1 MILKQRRD
9 RTGEMAS
16 RRTCGFAAVLMA
28 LFTAGHAAAQTASP
42 SLDDLRRLI
51 DEQRVLLDRQ
61 AERLDEQGRELTDL
75 RKRLDEVS
83 PPPPAIAAAAGQQP
97 ATEQTATADRTSEQR
112 AAELSTRRNPELP
125 AVSVSAG
132 DFPGSIRVPGTN
144 TAIKVGGQARM
155 TLVHTLAPLGVDDR
169 FITSSIPVEGSEVAG
184 EAARAVYTP
193 IASRINLDVRT
204 PTDVGEIRAFIEWD
218 FANTNDAA
226 RLRHAFIQAKR
237 WLIGQTWST
246 FSDPEADPIGIDF
259 EGLNAIS
266 RLRQTQIR
274 FTQPLGTNVNVSVA
288 IENPAPALTGATGV
302 TLVPDFVTRLRW
314 ERPEDAPG
322 PHLLGH
328 SAHVQAAVIV
338 RSLRGELTNDPTQTL
353 STGGFG
359 GNVSGV
365 LVPNW
370 AAGDRV
376 KFAANAGKGIGR
388 YITDLGALGGQDAFY
403 DPATATL
410 TALPVFSSYI
420 GYEHLWNPKI
430 TSTFT
435 YGLVTVDNLD
445 AQPGDSLRRT
455 DRASVNVMWVPI
467 SQLELVLEFLAGRRE
482 NKDGS
487 SANSSQIQAGWT
499 YRF

>member
-1 MILKQRRD
+1 MML
-9 RTGEMAS
+9 RTRGL
-16 RRTCGFAAVLMA
+16 TA
-28 LFTAGHAAAQTASP
+28 LSITLCLAGHATAQTASP

-51 DEQRVLLDRQ
+51 DEQRVRPERQ
-61 AERLDEQGRELTDL
+61 ALRLEEQGQELTNL

-83 PPPPAIAAAAGQQP
+83 PQPSAAASPTAQQ
-97 ATEQTATADRTSEQR
+97 AVTEQTATADRASDQR
-112 AAELSTRRNPELP
+112 ATEQSTRRNPELSL
-125 AVSVSAG
+125 AEVSAG

-144 TAIKVGGQARM
+144 TALKVGGQARM
-155 TLVHTLAPLGVDDR
+155 TLVHTLEPLGVDDR
-169 FITSSIPVEGSEVAG
+169 FITSSIPVDGSQVAG

-193 IASRINLDVRT
+193 IASRVNLDVRT
-204 PTDVGEIRAFIEWD
+204 PTGVGDIRAFIEWD
-218 FANTNDAA
+218 FADTNDAA

-274 FTQPLGTNVNVSVA
+274 FTQPVGTNVNVSIA

-302 TLVPDFVTRLRW
+302 TLVPDFVARLRW
-314 ERPEDAPG
+314 ERRTEGAG
-322 PHLLGH
+322 PHLLGR

-338 RSLRGELTNDPTQTL
+338 RELRGELKNDPTQTL

-370 AAGDRV
+370 AEGDRV
-376 KFAANAGKGIGR
+376 KFSANAAKGIRR

-403 DPATATL
+403 DPTTATL
-410 TALPVFSSYI
+410 TALPAFSSYV

-435 YGLVTVDNLD
+435 YGLVKVDALT

-455 DRASVNVMWVPI
+455 DRGSVNVMWVPI
-467 SQLELVLEFLAGRRE
+467 SQLELVLEFLAGRRV
-482 NKDGS
+482 NKDGT
-487 SANSSQIQAGWT
+487 SATSSQIQAGWT

>member
-1 MILKQRRD
+1 MSLRRHRD
-9 RTGEMAS
+9 RAILRTGGVIALLITLLIAGLAS
-16 RRTCGFAAVLMA
+16 
-28 LFTAGHAAAQTASP
+28 AQTGSP

-51 DEQRVLLDRQ
+51 DEQRALLDRQ
-61 AERLDEQGRELTDL
+61 AARLDEQGRELTDL
-75 RKRLDEVS
+75 RMRLDAVS
-83 PPPPAIAAAAGQQP
+83 PASPALAAAAEPPRVTEQAAAAEGTNQER
-97 ATEQTATADRTSEQR
+97 ATEQ
-112 AAELSTRRNPELP
+112 STRRNPELA
-125 AVSVSAG
+125 AVAVSAG

-169 FITSSIPVEGSEVAG
+169 FITSSIPVDGSEVAG

-193 IASRINLDVRT
+193 IASRINVDVRT
-204 PTDVGEIRAFIEWD
+204 PTNVGDVRAFIEWD

-226 RLRHAFIQAKR
+226 RLRHAFIQVKR
-237 WLIGQTWST
+237 WLVGQTWST

-274 FTQPLGTNVNVSVA
+274 YTQPLGTSVSVSVA
-288 IENPAPALTGATGV
+288 VENPAPALTGATGV

-314 ERPEDAPG
+314 DRPNEGPG
-322 PHLLGH
+322 EHLLGR
-328 SAHVQAAVIV
+328 SAHVQAAVIL
-338 RSLRGELTNDPTQTL
+338 RGLRGELTNDPTQTL
-353 STGGFG
+353 STSGYGI
-359 GNVSGV
+359 NVSGV
-365 LVPNW
+365 VVPNW
-370 AAGDRV
+370 AVDDRV

-420 GYEHLWNPKI
+420 GYEHLWAQKF

-435 YGLVTVDNLD
+435 YGLVEVNDLN